1 MDLSVKGNDKERDM
15 KITEIT
21 PLWEEIMTKAW
32 QHLIGLFFYG
42 TRVVSKDIAVNVVL
56 NGKPLIPWL
65 YPSSAH
71 HLLDKADSQFLSS
84 RIVISFCVMPQLFC
98 NHLVML

>member
-32 QHLIGLFFYG
+32 QHLLGLC
-42 TRVVSKDIAVNVVL
+42 
-56 NGKPLIPWL
+56 
-65 YPSSAH
+65 
-71 HLLDKADSQFLSS
+71 
-84 RIVISFCVMPQLFC
+84 SFME
-98 NHLVML
+98 H

>member
-32 QHLIGLFFYG
+32 QHLLGLC
-42 TRVVSKDIAVNVVL
+42 
-56 NGKPLIPWL
+56 
-65 YPSSAH
+65 
-71 HLLDKADSQFLSS
+71 
-84 RIVISFCVMPQLFC
+84 SFMEHSL
-98 NHLVML
+98 